1 MGENEQKIELM
12 ATTLQTIIQDTRKKD
27 GVKTHNEEGEDDW
40 KGEVSSKKKEKEREK
55 DALKTNPLI
64 DQIE

>member
-40 KGEVSSKKKEKEREK
+40 KGEVVARRKRKKGKRM
-55 DALKTNPLI
+55 L
-64 DQIE
+64 